1 MTSQCT
7 QSDDHTPDPR
17 FTFKWTA
24 IVVVVLASLLLTAPG
39 VLAQTNVD
47 FLCGLGSG
55 SVCTGTVVQSG
66 SNFSTTG
73 ISVFNDSGPY
83 SFAVPFT
90 FAFDTAT
97 GLISISGTGIY
108 TGENLIGSIL
118 SSFSSSG
125 GSTTGVFLVANWPTL
140 PASVQTQLGS
150 MTGMDSAFA
159 IYLTTS
165 GVAQSVDV
173 LITPTPEPA
182 SMLLVGTG
190 LLAIGGFLRKRRNA

>member
-1 MTSQCT
+1 
-7 QSDDHTPDPR
+7 
-17 FTFKWTA
+17 
-24 IVVVVLASLLLTAPG
+24 
-39 VLAQTNVD
+39 
-47 FLCGLGSG
+47 
-55 SVCTGTVVQSG
+55 
-66 SNFSTTG
+66 
-73 ISVFNDSGPY
+73 
-83 SFAVPFT
+83 
-90 FAFDTAT
+90 
-97 GLISISGTGIY
+97 LISISGTGIY